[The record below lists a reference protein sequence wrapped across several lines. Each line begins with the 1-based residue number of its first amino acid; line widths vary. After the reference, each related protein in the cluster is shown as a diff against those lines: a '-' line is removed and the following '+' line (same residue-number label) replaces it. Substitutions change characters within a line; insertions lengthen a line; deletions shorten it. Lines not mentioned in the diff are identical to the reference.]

1 MQIATRVKEVLG
13 LADNRSS
20 TEPAEQD
27 ILRITRQVIDSSA
40 RWNEVALSIAEAA
53 ADGAQLASI
62 PNLLPSNVLFLPSSS
77 TPRMS
82 SEDWNAMALNES
94 PKAP

>member
-1 MQIATRVKEVLG
+1 MQIATRVKEVFG
-13 LADNRSS
+13 LADNRNPA
-20 TEPAEQD
+20 EPAELD

-40 RWNEVALSIAEAA
+40 RWNEAALSIAEAA
-53 ADGAQLASI
+53 ADGAPLASI
-62 PNLLPSNVLFLPSSS
+62 PDLLPSNVLFLPSSS
-77 TPRMS
+77 TLRMS